1 MHGAA
6 LWLVAG
12 DQPMAAGLVVAA
24 NLRGWQ
30 AVTSDRDFDPL
41 AHIQRLRSRIVY
53 DALGVRWT
61 VQEVLGPSYSRRTS
75 RSLVFAADGIMRRV
89 RSFPEN
95 WVDLDDD
102 ALLRLSEGW

>member
-1 MHGAA
+1 MVLPCGWSRATSRWR
-6 LWLVAG
+6 LDSLSR
-12 DQPMAAGLVVAA
+12 P
-24 NLRGWQ
+24 NLPGWQ

-61 VQEVLGPSYSRRTS
+61 VQEVLGPTYSRRTS

-95 WVDLDDD
+95 WVDLDDG